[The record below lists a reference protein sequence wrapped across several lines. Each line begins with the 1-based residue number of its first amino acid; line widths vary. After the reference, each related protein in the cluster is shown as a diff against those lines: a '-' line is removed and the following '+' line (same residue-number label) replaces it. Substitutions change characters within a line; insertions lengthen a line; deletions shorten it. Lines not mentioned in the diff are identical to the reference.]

1 MPSPE
6 TVELRAR
13 TDGELSE
20 DLDEAHQALFNLRFQ
35 AATHQMA
42 DVKQVGKA
50 RRRIAR
56 IRTLIRERV
65 ILGELDAEGEA
76 EEAAA
81 DDDEAIVEPATTD
94 ETDEDETR
102 EDETDGDETDEDQAD
117 EDQTDNS
124 SDETD
129 ADDGD
134 AADEER
140 ED

>member
-6 TVELRAR
+6 AVELRAR

-42 DVKQVGKA
+42 DVSQVSKA

-56 IRTLIRERV
+56 IRTLMRERD
-65 ILGELDAEGEA
+65 ILAELDAEGES

-81 DDDEAIVEPATTD
+81 DDDEAIVEPAATDEADPDQTDED
-94 ETDEDETR
+94 ETDEDETD
-102 EDETDGDETDEDQAD
+102 EDETN
-117 EDQTDNS
+117 NS